1 MAVRRNFFP
10 YSYFR
15 IYPIYLLSCF
25 LVFGS
30 SVSCANFEMSFNTFH
45 VFLDGVRATALYSP
59 QSSASSLSASFC
71 SLHKY
76 RSLNGKVQLG
86 ISVETSVDPF
96 FCFLDCSVSSDLS
109 CDIVLGRDWFTY
121 VSHVIRN
128 ATITLWLSETEYL
141 DFGISPQLGIGVRMI
156 EPGTSFLALA
166 FDGTYLS
173 LVGTR
178 SIGLWQ

>member
-1 MAVRRNFFP
+1 
-10 YSYFR
+10 
-15 IYPIYLLSCF
+15 
-25 LVFGS
+25 
-30 SVSCANFEMSFNTFH
+30 MSFNTFH

-76 RSLNGKVQLG
+76 RSHNGKVQLG
-86 ISVETSVDPF
+86 ISVETSVDSF

-121 VSHVIRN
+121 VSHVIPN
-128 ATITLWLSETEYL
+128 ATITLSETEYL

-166 FDGTYLS
+166 FGGTYLS

-178 SIGLWQ
+178 FIGL